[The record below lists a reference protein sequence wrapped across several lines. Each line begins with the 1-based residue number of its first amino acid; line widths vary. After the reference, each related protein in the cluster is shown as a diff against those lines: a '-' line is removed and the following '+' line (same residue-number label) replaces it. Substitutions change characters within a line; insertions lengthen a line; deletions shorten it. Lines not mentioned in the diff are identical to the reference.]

1 MNKKIYIACTFGLL
15 LMLTGCDSF
24 LDITPTGTVIPE
36 SAKEYRE
43 MLTTAY
49 KSVQTD
55 RGLTSF
61 RSDEIE
67 MTVAGKTSTAFDKAV
82 ADQNAYLDIWRW
94 NDLSP
99 ANTTIGF
106 SWQRTYYVIFLA
118 NYTIESRNRI
128 TGGNAAEIN
137 QLVGEAYMLRAYMHF
152 LLVNLYGEPYTACD
166 PSTSKAIPLKFD
178 TDTENVLSRNTV
190 GEVYASILSDID
202 EAEKLLNVE
211 TWEKG
216 LTYRFNTLSVDALRS
231 RVYLYM
237 GEWEKSLAASEALL
251 ARKNELSDLRT
262 GRPVLPNHYTSV
274 EAIVSLEQIMTSSYT
289 GVGKVSPSLIA
300 LYKTGDQRK
309 TRYYTENPA
318 DFFTVVKG
326 GSVDYRCTFRTG
338 EIYLNA
344 AEAALKAGNRPDAE
358 KYLFTL
364 METRYRASNYP
375 AVKAGIEALDDQAF
389 LEELWNERF
398 RELAFEG
405 HRWFDLRRTVRPR
418 LVKNGTIV
426 ENDALTDIT
435 VTLDPNDVR
444 YTLRIPREAI
454 ENNPNLAN

>member
-1 MNKKIYIACTFGLL
+1 MNRKSYIAYLFGLL
-15 LMLTGCDSF
+15 TALTGCDSF

-49 KSVQTD
+49 KNVQTD

-67 MTVAGKTSTAFDKAV
+67 MTVAGNTGAAFDKAV
-82 ADQNAYLDIWRW
+82 ADQNAFLDIWRW

-106 SWQRTYYVIFLA
+106 SWQRTYYVLFLA
-118 NYTIESRNRI
+118 NYTIESRDRI

-137 QLVGEAYMLRAYMHF
+137 QLIGEAYMLRAYMHF
-152 LLVNLYGEPYTACD
+152 LLVNLFGEPYTACD
-166 PSTSKAIPLKFD
+166 PAASKAIPLKLD
-178 TDTENVLSRNTV
+178 SDTEKVLSRNTV
-190 GEVYASILSDID
+190 DEVYASILADID

-216 LTYRFNTLSVDALRS
+216 FTYRFNTLSVNAMRS

-237 GEWEKSLAASEALL
+237 GEWEKSLAASEAVL
-251 ARKNELSDLRT
+251 AVKNELTDMRVS
-262 GRPVLPNHYTSV
+262 RPVLPNEYTSV
-274 EAIVSLEQIMTSSYT
+274 EAILSLEQIMTSSYV
-289 GVGKVSPSLIA
+289 GVGKVAPSLIA

-309 TRYYTENPA
+309 TRYFTENPA
-318 DFFTVVKG
+318 DFFSVVKG
-326 GSVDYRCTFRTG
+326 GSTDYRCTFRTG

-344 AEAALKAGNRPDAE
+344 AEAALHSGNRPAAE
-358 KYLFTL
+358 KYLFAL
-364 METRYRASNYP
+364 METRYRAANYP
-375 AVKAGIEALDDQAF
+375 AVKSAVQALDNAAF
-389 LEELWNERF
+389 TEEIQNERF

-405 HRWFDLRRTVRPR
+405 HRWFDLRRTTRPR

-426 ENDALTDIT
+426 ENDALKQTT
-435 VTLDPNDVR
+435 ATLSENDVR
-444 YTLRIPREAI
+444 YTIRIPAEAI
-454 ENNPNLAN
+454 ANNPNLAN